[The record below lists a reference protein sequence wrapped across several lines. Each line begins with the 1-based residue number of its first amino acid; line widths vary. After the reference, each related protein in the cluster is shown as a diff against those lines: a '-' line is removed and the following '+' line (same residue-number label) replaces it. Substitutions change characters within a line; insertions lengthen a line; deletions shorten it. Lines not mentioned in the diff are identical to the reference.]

1 MKRNDTTE
9 TARDKRGHI
18 ETFTPIDDAFSTPI
32 SNNGGADAD
41 LLDPFNS
48 ENLRLDPSYLSQP
61 AAKKLLTVI
70 PVKRPHRQDFVRVHP
85 DKEYRLLTAVLELH
99 EDRETFLVPPQFITS
114 LGEGE
119 HYIATLFLYVT
130 RQKTVGIWPAKMPD
144 PNGRQNAW
152 HTSGLDAAERAMK
165 SWIRVVP
172 DMSLG
177 AYTVIEVTEKLC
189 EPEWP
194 ELSLQELLRI
204 AFKGRIVDS
213 PDHLVIRKLRG
224 LA

>member
-1 MKRNDTTE
+1 
-9 TARDKRGHI
+9 
-18 ETFTPIDDAFSTPI
+18 
-32 SNNGGADAD
+32 
-41 LLDPFNS
+41 
-48 ENLRLDPSYLSQP
+48 
-61 AAKKLLTVI
+61 
-70 PVKRPHRQDFVRVHP
+70 
-85 DKEYRLLTAVLELH
+85 
-99 EDRETFLVPPQFITS
+99 
-114 LGEGE
+114 
-119 HYIATLFLYVT
+119 
-130 RQKTVGIWPAKMPD
+130 
-144 PNGRQNAW
+144 
-152 HTSGLDAAERAMK
+152 MK

>member
-41 LLDPFNS
+41 LLDPFNP

-99 EDRETFLVPPQFITS
+99 EDRETFLVLRNSSHRWARVNTTS
-114 LGEGE
+114 Q
-119 HYIATLFLYVT
+119 LFFFTSHAKRPSASGRRKCRIPTAV
-130 RQKTVGIWPAKMPD
+130 KTPGTPRDSMQR
-144 PNGRQNAW
+144 N
-152 HTSGLDAAERAMK
+152 ER
-165 SWIRVVP
+165 
-172 DMSLG
+172 
-177 AYTVIEVTEKLC
+177 
-189 EPEWP
+189 
-194 ELSLQELLRI
+194 
-204 AFKGRIVDS
+204 
-213 PDHLVIRKLRG
+213 
-224 LA
+224 